1 MTAAPVYPAL
11 DLGTAIAKIARD
23 GVGEPATCPIPAGDW
38 PARIRAAL
46 QVAGIDGPADGL
58 CLAVPDAWLDGS
70 VAGSTAQEA
79 LRHACQ
85 DELGITQLTWTGQLA
100 AVATLVAERNGSGR
114 YLVCDVGADGV
125 RTGLLDVAGS
135 VARIVTA
142 HDAPGG
148 GWRDFD
154 AGLRSQLPDGGPPL
168 PADWYESAKTQDRR
182 ARAVLSRAS
191 SAPAWQESP
200 AYTVIGSAGE
210 ISLLAGQ
217 VLDCF
222 GPTEQRIRAGAA
234 QVLGGGPPVA
244 VVLTGGFGWFPL
256 AAQVLAEVAG
266 ATVIVAGPA
275 AAARG
280 ALLFARG
287 SMRMAPPPVLAQV
300 ALPVHQVSAGVLT
313 EASLEL
319 PWAEPFASPADGPLV
334 LDGPELTVDIAGRRA
349 TIGLP
354 GLAPGPCRVGIRPGW
369 SGSCALVVRPEG
381 RPGAPVVVG
390 LDVAARPARAGSA
403 GVPGA

>member
-1 MTAAPVYPAL
+1 VTAAPAHPAL

-23 GVGEPATCPIPAGDW
+23 GASEPDTCPTPAQDW

-46 QVAGIDGPADGL
+46 QAAGIDGSVDGL

-85 DELGITQLTWTGQLA
+85 DELGITQLTWSGQLA
-100 AVATLVAERNGSGR
+100 AVAALVAERDGPGR
-114 YLVCDVGADGV
+114 YLVCDLGAEGV
-125 RTGLLDVAGS
+125 RTALLDVAGS
-135 VARIVTA
+135 IARIVTVHEA
-142 HDAPGG
+142 SGG

-154 AGLRSQLPDGGPPL
+154 AALRSRLPDMGQPL
-168 PADWYESAKTQDRR
+168 PADWYRSAKTQDRR
-182 ARAVLSRAS
+182 ARAVLSRAI
-191 SAPAWQESP
+191 SAPAWRESP
-200 AYTVIGSAGE
+200 AYTVIGSGGE
-210 ISLLAGQ
+210 LSLLAGQ

-222 GPTEQRIRAGAA
+222 APTEQRIRAGAA
-234 QVLGGGPPVA
+234 QVLGADPPLA

-256 AAQVLAEVAG
+256 AAQALAEVAG
-266 ATVIVAGPA
+266 ATVVIVEGPA

-280 ALLFARG
+280 TLLFGRG
-287 SMRMAPPPVLAQV
+287 SMRMAPPPALAQV

-319 PWAEPFASPADGPLV
+319 PWTEAFASPADGPLM

-354 GLAPGPCRVGIRPGW
+354 GLAPGPCRVGVRPGW
-369 SGSCALVVRPEG
+369 SGSCALVVRPDG
-381 RPGAPVVVG
+381 RPGAPVVVR
-390 LDVAARPARAGSA
+390 LDVAAAGRGGSA